1 MNSTYTTFDWHA
13 KGVYV
18 AHDPSGN
25 VLWGT
30 FADNAYSSRSE
41 LLRQVNRPWSVLRAE
56 GYVIH
61 AYRPVTT
68 FPKLYDHDAMA
79 GFSSLEPP
87 AHITFI
93 TPEEMEKALE
103 DSANRSGL

>member
-18 AHDPSGN
+18 AHDPQGH

-41 LLRQVNRPWSVLRAE
+41 LIRQVNRPWSAMRMD

-61 AYRPVTT
+61 AYQPVN
-68 FPKLYDHDAMA
+68 
-79 GFSSLEPP
+79 
-87 AHITFI
+87 II
-93 TPEEMEKALE
+93 TPTEMEALLE
-103 DSANRSGL
+103 GSTNQS

>member
-18 AHDPSGN
+18 AHDPHGN
-25 VLWGT
+25 VMWGT

-41 LLRQVNRPWSVLRAE
+41 LLRQVNRPWSALRMD

-61 AYRPVTT
+61 QYAPTRV
-68 FPKLYDHDAMA
+68 FPKLVDTDEMA
-79 GFSSLEPP
+79 GLSSLEPP
-87 AHITFI
+87 NNIHIT
-93 TPEEMEKALE
+93 TEEMEALLE
-103 DSANRSGL
+103 GSTNQG

>member
-18 AHDPSGN
+18 AHDPQGH

-41 LLRQVNRPWSVLRAE
+41 LIRQVNHQWSRLKAE

-61 AYRPVTT
+61 AYQPVVA
-68 FPKLYDHDAMA
+68 FPKLTDSDELVGM
-79 GFSSLEPP
+79 P
-87 AHITFI
+87 AIETPINII
-93 TPEEMEKALE
+93 TPTEMEALLE
-103 DSANRSGL
+103 GSTNQG